1 MKNIT
6 QGTAAA
12 ILAVVLLTACGKQ
25 EAPTAP
31 APAPAPAA
39 DQSASAPATEVSE
52 YVLPDGL
59 AGAGYCALDVVNGQ
73 PPAGA
78 TAVTNSDVSFG
89 GWAADA
95 SKQVPTQALF
105 VLKGSE
111 KTYSVPLV
119 VNGDRPDVATALS
132 SEPLKSSGYNLP
144 VRLTNV
150 VPGTYELMVMLGGD
164 NPAVCVL
171 PANLVVTN

>member
-1 MKNIT
+1 MKIIT
-6 QGTAAA
+6 QGIAAA
-12 ILAVVLLTACGKQ
+12 TLAAMLLTACGKQ
-25 EAPTAP
+25 EASTAP

-39 DQSASAPATEVSE
+39 DQSASAPAVEVAE
-52 YVLPDGL
+52 YALPDGL

-78 TAVTNSDVSFG
+78 TAITNSDVLFG

-111 KTYSVPLV
+111 KTYSVPLDV
-119 VNGDRPDVATALS
+119 RGDRPDVAAALS

-150 VPGTYELMVMLGGD
+150 VPGTYELLIMLGGD
-164 NPAVCVL
+164 NPAVCML
-171 PANLVVTN
+171 PATLVVSN